1 MYLWQSV
8 VSFQI
13 CKKSFTRRPH
23 LEEHMILHSQD
34 KPFKC
39 TYCEEHFKSRFAR
52 LKHQEKFHLGIET
65 SFWHV
70 NTRFKVKHS
79 PTILCPGQ
87 SGFHPTSFYNSL
99 FHFWGKSCWK
109 GFCWLGFYIC
119 VQLSFWGILLY
130 PKKSE
135 FWEGRRIK
143 VSLIWKFFAQ
153 NWFSARESESYW
165 SFQKTFSFPSEVF
178 CRLFLYC
185 YLFLPGRN

>member
-1 MYLWQSV
+1 ML
-8 VSFQI
+8 SFQI

-52 LKHQEKFHLGIET
+52 LKHQEKFHLGIKA

-79 PTILCPGQ
+79 PTISCPGQ
-87 SGFHPTSFYNSL
+87 SGFNPTSFYNSL
-99 FHFWGKSCWK
+99 SHFWGRVVWGFFVGWVFTFVFSYLFEAFSCT
-109 GFCWLGFYIC
+109 
-119 VQLSFWGILLY
+119 

-135 FWEGRRIK
+135 FWGGRTIK
-143 VSLIWKFFAQ
+143 VSVVWNFFAQ
-153 NWFSARESESYW
+153 NWFSAREWDSSW
-165 SFQKTFSFPSEVF
+165 SCQRLLPFLLKYSADVF
-178 CRLFLYC
+178 TLLIISAE
-185 YLFLPGRN
+185 

>member
-8 VSFQI
+8 LPFQI

-79 PTILCPGQ
+79 PNILCPA
-87 SGFHPTSFYNSL
+87 FHSSSFYNSL
-99 FHFWGKSCWK
+99 FYFWGRVVWGFFVGWVFTFVFSCL
-109 GFCWLGFYIC
+109 FEAFSCT
-119 VQLSFWGILLY
+119 
-130 PKKSE
+130 PKKSQNFGE
-135 FWEGRRIK
+135 EEELRLVLFGTFLHRID
-143 VSLIWKFFAQ
+143 SQLGSQIL
-153 NWFSARESESYW
+153 
-165 SFQKTFSFPSEVF
+165 PEVF
-178 CRLFLYC
+178 KRHFPFL
-185 YLFLPGRN
+185 LKHSVDFFILLIIFAG

>member
-8 VSFQI
+8 LPFQI

-79 PTILCPGQ
+79 PNILYPA
-87 SGFHPTSFYNSL
+87 FHSSSFYNSL
-99 FHFWGKSCWK
+99 FHFWGRVVWGFFVGWVFTFVFSCL
-109 GFCWLGFYIC
+109 FEAFSCT
-119 VQLSFWGILLY
+119 
-130 PKKSE
+130 PKKSQNFGE
-135 FWEGRRIK
+135 EEELRLVLFGTFLHRID
-143 VSLIWKFFAQ
+143 SQLGSQI
-153 NWFSARESESYW
+153 
-165 SFQKTFSFPSEVF
+165 
-178 CRLFLYC
+178 
-185 YLFLPGRN
+185 LP